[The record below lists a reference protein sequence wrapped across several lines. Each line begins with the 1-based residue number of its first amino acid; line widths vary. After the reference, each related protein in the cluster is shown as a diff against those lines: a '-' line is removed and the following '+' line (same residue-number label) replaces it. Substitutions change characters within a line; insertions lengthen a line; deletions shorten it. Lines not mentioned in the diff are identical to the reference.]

1 MKACLKTRCGCVRA
15 LEISYPPQPILEIA
29 LRGPRINRRLDDI
42 LTGPTLFLTRV
53 FKLIKICNRETA
65 HYEEEEIIE

>member
-29 LRGPRINRRLDDI
+29 IGGPRLIRELDNVSVESM
-42 LTGPTLFLTRV
+42 PFLTRA
-53 FKLIKICNRETA
+53 FRLIKVCNRETA
-65 HYEEEEIIE
+65 HYREE